1 MIRLQEY
8 QSGDVV
14 LPAGELGKGFCILE
28 SGTLEVV
35 RDGKVLSEIDMAG
48 SIFESSVKS

>member
-8 QSGDVV
+8 QPGDIV

-28 SGTLEVV
+28 MYS
-35 RDGKVLSEIDMAG
+35 K
-48 SIFESSVKS
+48 